1 MLHIIVLKWQLI
13 YIMTHNNYLNY
24 KLLHCIITVAN
35 HNISLTLVK
44 YIFVIIH
51 FAEDLQNMYRN
62 LRIITRFT
70 QDINIPLDFMLVK
83 HTFEYLY

>member
-1 MLHIIVLKWQLI
+1 MLHIIVLKLQLI
-13 YIMTHNNYLNY
+13 YIVTHNNYLSY

-44 YIFVIIH
+44 YIFVIILI
-51 FAEDLQNMYRN
+51 AKDLLNMYRN
-62 LRIITRFT
+62 PQIITKFT
-70 QDINIPLDFMLVK
+70 RDINIPLDFMLVK